1 MCPPSATLRTILRAL
16 LGALPLAAVV
26 PSVAATLAAQTPHR
40 TRARV
45 AAALDSIAGASVTR
59 GETAGL
65 AVVVLHGRDTLL
77 ARGYGRADLARG
89 DSMTVGHVFPIASLT
104 KQLTAAAVLRLV
116 EQGTVGLDDPI
127 TRHLPDAPVQGRRV
141 TIRQLLTHTSGLP
154 DFADRP
160 DPDSTYGREVRP
172 ATTLARVRGLPFD
185 FAPGTELRYSNTGYL
200 LLGMLLE
207 RHTGVPFAEH
217 VTRTLLRPAGATSAG
232 YCGGRS
238 GATAPVPGYRWHRDE
253 LRAVQPLHPSVAH
266 AAGGTH
272 LCASALDLAAW
283 NAALHH
289 GRTLRPA
296 SYAEMTRGAV
306 VRGASGDSLRARYG
320 FGVALSELA
329 GRRAVHH
336 GGDVAGYASYLAH
349 LPDDA
354 LSVVVL
360 LNTEGPVRHVAL
372 VEQLVEAA
380 LGSAPA
386 APARPDGPTRA
397 ALVRLTGRYGDGPAA
412 FTLTGDRLAFVW
424 QGGPPEP
431 MRWTGGQTFANGP
444 SRFSFMRR
452 PGALPAVW
460 ADLTYVVAR
469 WTRSAATP

>member
-1 MCPPSATLRTILRAL
+1 MYPPSAMPRSLPRILRSAL
-16 LGALPLAAVV
+16 LLAAALPG
-26 PSVAATLAAQTPHR
+26 VAAGLAAQSPTR
-40 TRARV
+40 TRAQLL
-45 AAALDSIAGASVTR
+45 ATLDSIAGAPVTR

-77 ARGYGRADLARG
+77 ARGYGRADVARG

-104 KQLTAAAVLRLV
+104 KQLAAAAVLRLV

-172 ATTLARVRGLPFD
+172 TTTLARVRGLPFD

-217 VTRTLLRPAGATSAG
+217 VTRTLLRPAGTTSAG

-238 GATAPVPGYRWHRDE
+238 GSTAAVPGYRWQGGV

-306 VRGASGDSLRARYG
+306 VRGPSGDSLRARYG

-336 GGDVAGYASYLAH
+336 GGDVAGYASYLAY
-349 LPDDA
+349 LPDDS
-354 LSVVVL
+354 LSVVL
-360 LNTEGPVRHVAL
+360 LMNTEGPVRHVAL
-372 VEQLVEAA
+372 AEQLVEAA
-380 LGSAPA
+380 LGTAPA
-386 APARPDGPTRA
+386 APAPTDGPTRA
-397 ALVRLTGRYGDGPAA
+397 ALTRLTGRYGDGPGA
-412 FTLTGDRLAFVW
+412 FALAGDRLAFVW

-444 SRFSFMRR
+444 SRFSFITR
-452 PGALPAVW
+452 PGAPPAVW

-469 WTRSAATP
+469 WTRSTPTP